1 MTQMGQRG
9 TLQEGLS
16 LAAGGGNAPIP
27 AIPAI
32 VKRGPDPKGTLGTGS
47 VGLAVGSVY
56 LAVATG
62 VDHLE
67 DEFGVARQDAPVD
80 RAGGGDDLAVA
91 AQ

>member
-1 MTQMGQRG
+1 MSG
-9 TLQEGLS
+9 TAGLPPT
-16 LAAGGGNAPIP
+16 A

-47 VGLAVGSVY
+47 VGLAVGGVY

-80 RAGGGDDLAVA
+80 RAGGGG
-91 AQ
+91 